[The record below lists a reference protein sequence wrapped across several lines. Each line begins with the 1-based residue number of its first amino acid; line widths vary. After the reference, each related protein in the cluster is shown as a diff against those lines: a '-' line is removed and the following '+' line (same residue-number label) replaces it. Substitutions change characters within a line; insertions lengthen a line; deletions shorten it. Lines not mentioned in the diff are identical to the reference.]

1 MNRGDLK
8 VLSRSRLREART
20 LLAAHEWSGAYYLA
34 GYSAECAL
42 KACIAR
48 GTRAGT
54 FPDKQLA
61 EKSYSHK
68 LSQLV
73 DVAGLT
79 LSLNAEM
86 NHSPAFATYWAV
98 VKDWTETSRYQ
109 VIPNTLAT
117 DMLRALTARTGV
129 LHWVRKWW

>member
-1 MNRGDLK
+1 M
-8 VLSRSRLREART
+8 LSRSRLREART
-20 LLAAHEWSGAYYLA
+20 LLAAREWSGAYYLA

-48 GTRAGT
+48 GTRPGT

-73 DVAGLT
+73 EVAGLT
-79 LSLNAEM
+79 QALNAEM

-98 VKDWTETSRYQ
+98 VKDWSESSRYQ
-109 VIPNTLAT
+109 VIPPTLAT
-117 DMLRALTARTGV
+117 DMVRALTARTGV
-129 LHWVRKWW
+129 LRWVRKWW